1 MPLTVLVCEAQVP
14 FVRGGAEA
22 LVRELVRQLEAHG
35 CLVERVSVPFKWYPK
50 KELMPHAAAWRL
62 LDLSESCG
70 RPVDLVIPTK
80 FPTYCVRHPRKVTW
94 LMHQYRAAY
103 DLCGTEYA
111 DFDHREEDTAVR
123 ERIRELDR
131 EMLGECAAVYTISRT
146 TSDRLT
152 RFNGV
157 PSQPLYHPSPLAPKL
172 RSGPYGD
179 YFLSVGRLETVKRV
193 ELAISAMA
201 HVPAPTRLLIAGE
214 GTFRHGL
221 ERRIEE
227 LGLEGRVSL
236 IGAVDEATLVD
247 LYAGARGVVFA
258 PFDEDYGYVT
268 LEAFEARKPVVT
280 ATDSGGVLEF
290 VQHDVNGLVCEP
302 EPAALGACLAALAE
316 RPAMAA
322 ALGEAGYDST
332 RTISWDGV
340 VAALT
345 ASPARREEPPV
356 A

>member
-1 MPLTVLVCEAQVP
+1 MAPTVLVCEAQVP

-50 KELMPHAAAWRL
+50 QELMAHAAAWRL

-70 RPVDLVIPTK
+70 RPIDLVIPTK

-111 DFDHREEDTAVR
+111 DFDHREEDLAVR
-123 ERIRELDR
+123 ERLRDLDR
-131 EMLGECAAVYTISRT
+131 EMLGECAAIYTISRT

-152 RFNGV
+152 RVNGV
-157 PSQPLYHPSPLAPKL
+157 TSAPLYHPSPLAPKL
-172 RSGPYGD
+172 RAGPYGD

-193 ELAISAMA
+193 ELAIRAMA
-201 HVPAPTRLLIAGE
+201 HVPPPARLLIVGE
-214 GTFRHGL
+214 GTYRHGL
-221 ERRIEE
+221 ERTIAE
-227 LGLEGRVSL
+227 LDLGDRVSL
-236 IGAVDEATLVD
+236 LGGVDEASLVD

-280 ATDSGGVLEF
+280 AADSGGVLEF
-290 VQHDVNGLVCEP
+290 VQHDVNGLVCP
-302 EPAALGACLAALAE
+302 PDAAAVGACLAELAAD
-316 RPAMAA
+316 RGRAV

-332 RTISWDGV
+332 RAISWDGV
-340 VAALT
+340 VAALI
-345 ASPARREEPPV
+345 AGLARREDPPV

>member
-1 MPLTVLVCEAQVP
+1 MP

-22 LVRELVRQLEAHG
+22 LVRELVRQLERHG

-50 KELMPHAAAWRL
+50 QELMAHAAAWRL

-70 RPVDLVIPTK
+70 RPIDLVIPTK
-80 FPTYCVRHPRKVTW
+80 FPAYCVRHPHKVAW

-111 DFDHREEDTAVR
+111 DFDHRELDTGVR
-123 ERIRELDR
+123 ERLRALDT

-146 TSDRLT
+146 TSDRLE

-157 PSQPLYHPSPLAPKL
+157 RSAPLYHPSPLAPKL
-172 RSGPYGD
+172 RPGPYGD

-193 ELAISAMA
+193 DLAISAMA
-201 HVPAPTRLLIAGE
+201 HVPAPMRLLVAGE

-227 LGLEGRVSL
+227 LGLGDRVTL
-236 IGAVDEATLVD
+236 LGAVDEATLID

-280 ATDSGGVLEF
+280 AHDSGGVLEF
-290 VQHDVNGLVCEP
+290 VRHDVNGLVCEP
-302 EPAALGACLAALAE
+302 DAEAMGHCLADLAANPG
-316 RPAMAA
+316 RASR
-322 ALGEAGYDST
+322 LGEAGYDST
-332 RTISWDGV
+332 RAISWDGV

-345 ASPARREEPPV
+345 AGLAHREEPPV